1 MKIDYLNMIDN
12 PLVSIVTPSLNQ
24 GRYLNK
30 TIESVLSQDYPEI
43 EYWVIDG
50 GSSDDTLD
58 ILQQHEK
65 DLRFNWIS
73 EPDHGQAD
81 AIQKGWN
88 KSNGEILGWL
98 NSDDLYKSGTIQKAV
113 TSLGNNPLAAFV
125 YSNYET
131 IDSDGQLLKKTKVR
145 QSDLSDQLLLNCQI
159 PQQTVFIRRTA
170 LENCGGLNIDLH
182 YMLDQELWLR
192 VLEIYLG
199 KYNNDTWAQQ
209 RIHHFAKTQAQWSK
223 LYEEYYL
230 IVKQYYTHQNIPID
244 IRAEALRRSLI
255 NMFIVESYQDN
266 MEKAIAHLKLA
277 IKNGLYP
284 FGSASHSIK
293 HIVYILNHWLD
304 PQKTAEIFQ
313 QLVEFSHIQ
322 EDHRILGFLWS
333 LKSYNAYQNE
343 NFQEARIW
351 IAEAFKIQPEL
362 KEDLYL
368 KTISLRCIFSG
379 YPVKIYRYIRKI

>member
-24 GRYLNK
+24 GRFLQK

-50 GSSDDTLD
+50 GSSDETLD
-58 ILQQHEK
+58 ILHQHEK
-65 DLRFNWIS
+65 DPRFNWIS

-81 AIQKGWN
+81 AIQKGWD
-88 KSNGEILGWL
+88 KSNGEIIGWL

-192 VLEIYLG
+192 VLAIYSG

-209 RIHHFAKTQAQWSK
+209 RIHLSAKTQAQWSK

-230 IVKQYYTHQNIPID
+230 VVKQYYTHQNIPTD

-255 NMFIVESYQDN
+255 NMFIVESFHDN
-266 MEKAIAHLKLA
+266 SGKAIAYLKLA
-277 IKNGLYP
+277 IKNGQYP

-293 HIVYILNHWLD
+293 HVVYILNHWLD

-313 QLVEFSHIQ
+313 QLVEFSRIQ

-343 NFQEARIW
+343 NFKEARIW

-368 KTISLRCIFSG
+368 KTLHLRCMYSG
-379 YPVKIYRYIRKI
+379 YPVKIYRYIRKF